1 VQAAYLEQEHQN
13 ETNSHWV
20 VIRAYFNERGL
31 VRQQLESFNRFLK
44 HGIQEVVDDTSAM
57 SIRPR
62 ETYLPGARP
71 VDMRY
76 EIGFGNVILSLPK
89 YEDEVTDESLNVH
102 PNEAR
107 LRNLTYESYIHVQVK
122 WTAFDNST
130 GTQQGEEEMSEE
142 LIGKVPIMVRS
153 RNCHLDGLNDRARTQ
168 LGECK
173 FDQGGYFIIN
183 GREKVII
190 AQERQAYN
198 RIYAFHKREPSKIEW
213 SVEVRSITENV
224 NRPLTAFDLL
234 IYRRSTRKEVLEG
247 HQVRARLPTLRAPI
261 PVVILFRALGV
272 TNSDKKILQHV
283 VYDFSDTEMLE
294 RFRPSLDEARPIRDT
309 DAARAFIGS
318 RASAE
323 AVRREERVRFA
334 VDCLQK
340 NFIPHVGVDA
350 SSACRTRK
358 AFYLG
363 YMTHKLLQCS
373 LGRRGEDDRDHFG
386 NKRMDMSGPMIGGLF
401 RQLFYNV
408 YKDMRAYLQ
417 KSMDRGRQL
426 NIPLSIKHQTI
437 SSGLKYSLATGN
449 WGVRG
454 GTVSKTGVSQI
465 LERLTYAST
474 LSHLRRLNT
483 PLGREGKQAT
493 PRMLHNTHWGMVC
506 PCETPEGSSVGLV
519 KNLSL
524 MAHVSV
530 GCSPAGVLSLLQESG
545 MLPLDD
551 SSPSHISYSTKVF
564 VNGNWVGYIPED
576 ADPKSVASSIRELR
590 RSGELE
596 PEVSVF
602 RDIGDQELH
611 VFTDAGRTCR
621 PLYIVDPLE
630 DEEDDAGLDMEF
642 DDEGNPI
649 VPEAGGAGKQAA
661 GGQEQPERCQ

>member
-1 VQAAYLEQEHQN
+1 
-13 ETNSHWV
+13 
-20 VIRAYFNERGL
+20 
-31 VRQQLESFNRFLK
+31 
-44 HGIQEVVDDTSAM
+44 M
-57 SIRPR
+57 
-62 ETYLPGARP
+62 
-71 VDMRY
+71 
-76 EIGFGNVILSLPK
+76 
-89 YEDEVTDESLNVH
+89 H

-107 LRNLTYESYIHVQVK
+107 LRNLTYESYVHVQVK
-122 WTAFDNST
+122 WTAFNNAT
-130 GTQQGEEEMSEE
+130 GAQTGEEEMSEE

-153 RNCHLDGLNDRARTQ
+153 RNCHLDGLNDKARTQ

-198 RIYAFHKREPSKIEW
+198 RIYAFHKKEPSKIEW
-213 SVEVRSITENV
+213 SVEVRSMTENV

-234 IYRRSTRKEVLEG
+234 MYRRSTRKEVLEG
-247 HQVRARLPTLRAPI
+247 HQIRARIPTLRAPI

-272 TNSDKKILQHV
+272 TNSDKRILQHV

-340 NFIPHVGVDA
+340 NFVPHVGVDP

-386 NKRMDMSGPMIGGLF
+386 NKRMDMAGPMIGGLF

-408 YKDMRAYLQ
+408 YKDMRTYLQ

-437 SSGLKYSLATGN
+437 SGGLKYSLATGN

-530 GCSPAGVLSLLQESG
+530 GCSPAGVMSLLNESG
-545 MLPLDD
+545 MLTLDD
-551 SSPSHISYSTKVF
+551 CSPSHISYATKVF

-576 ADPKSVASSIRELR
+576 ADPKSVASSIRDLR

-630 DEEDDAGLDMEF
+630 EDEEDGLGGGDDGDLEYDEDGNLVSAGAER
-642 DDEGNPI
+642 
-649 VPEAGGAGKQAA
+649 QAA
-661 GGQEQPERCQ
+661 RSGRAAESRR